1 MSRTL
6 HANPSIRG
14 RAASEGTP
22 DMSRTVALRAIAH
35 ARAGDKGNRS
45 NVAVFAFDPAH
56 YDVLRDQLTV
66 ERLKREFGALLAGP
80 VVRYELPSLH
90 GLNFVM
96 DDALEGGV
104 NESLN
109 LDGHGKSWSSLV
121 LGLEITLPLK

>member
-1 MSRTL
+1 
-6 HANPSIRG
+6 
-14 RAASEGTP
+14 
-22 DMSRTVALRAIAH
+22 MSRTVALREIAH

-45 NVAVFAFDPAH
+45 NVSVFAFDPAH
-56 YDVLRDQLTV
+56 YELLRNQLTAQ
-66 ERLKREFGALLAGP
+66 RLKRELGALLTGS
-80 VVRYELPSLH
+80 VVRHELPSLA

-121 LGLEITLPLK
+121 LGLEITLPSTELPG

>member
-1 MSRTL
+1 
-6 HANPSIRG
+6 
-14 RAASEGTP
+14 
-22 DMSRTVALRAIAH
+22 MSRTVALREIAH

-45 NVAVFAFDPAH
+45 NVSVFVFDPVH
-56 YDVLRDQLTV
+56 YGPLRAQLTA
-66 ERLKREFGALLAGP
+66 ERLKRELGTLLAGP
-80 VVRYELPSLH
+80 IVRYELPALA

-121 LGLEITLPLK
+121 LGLEITLP